1 MARSSSSAG
10 SQHAAIDDAA
20 IRDLREQL
28 VAERAVQR
36 GLVVAHDQTARTLTG
51 QRDVDSLLERE
62 VAEDLAA
69 RAREAIADIDDAIAR
84 MDGGT
89 YGRCDT
95 CGAPI
100 PLERLEVMPYA
111 RLCVPCSRERATRR

>member
-1 MARSSSSAG
+1 MARSPSSPRAQLETIDASAI
-10 SQHAAIDDAA
+10 S
-20 IRDLREQL
+20 DLREQL
-28 VAERAVQR
+28 TAERAAQR
-36 GLVVAHDQTARTLTG
+36 TLIAEHDQTARALTG

-69 RAREAIADIDDAIAR
+69 RAREAIDDIDDAIAR
-84 MDGGT
+84 MDAGT

-95 CGAPI
+95 CGGPI

-111 RLCVPCSRERATRR
+111 RLCVSCSRERARNR